1 LGDARNTPDTVGD
14 PGYGMKI
21 RTATREDLEPIRA
34 IYNHYVQT
42 STCTYQTEPETAE
55 ARLAWFLA
63 HGPEHPITVC
73 EADGA
78 IVGWGSLSRYNPREG
93 YRATA
98 ESSIYI
104 REAMHRRG
112 LGKAMLLDLL
122 GRAVALG
129 HHTVIAGV
137 SADQEA
143 SLALH
148 RALGFVDVGHL
159 REVGH
164 KFGRW
169 LDVVYLQK
177 MLR

>member
-1 LGDARNTPDTVGD
+1 
-14 PGYGMKI
+14 MKI

-34 IYNHYVQT
+34 IYNHYVQS
-42 STCTYQTEPETAE
+42 STCTFQTEPDAPE

-63 HGPEHPITVC
+63 HGPEHPITVMDD
-73 EADGA
+73 EGE
-78 IVGWGSLSRYNPREG
+78 IVAWGSLSRYNPREG

-98 ESSIYI
+98 ESSIYV
-104 REAMHRRG
+104 RFDRHRRG
-112 LGKAMLLDLL
+112 LGKALLVDLLD
-122 GRAVALG
+122 RARALG
-129 HHTVIAGV
+129 HHTLIAGIA
-137 SADQEA
+137 SDQEP

-169 LDVVYLQK
+169 LDVLYLQK
-177 MLR
+177 MLS